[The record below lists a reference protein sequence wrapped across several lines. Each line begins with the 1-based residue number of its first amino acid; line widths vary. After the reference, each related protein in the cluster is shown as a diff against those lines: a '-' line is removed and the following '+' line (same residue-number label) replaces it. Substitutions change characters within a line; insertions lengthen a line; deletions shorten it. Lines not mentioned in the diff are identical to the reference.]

1 MRREAPEPYPDRETD
16 EAKDQDAIRHPATE
30 SDEGCRH
37 GGQTIALEACCAKTS
52 HNFIQIQ
59 ANRSGKSGLRSVE
72 KVLGIKSAPRKR
84 GRPGMGRGWLDLL
97 PIIRAVRAA
106 PQ

>member
-1 MRREAPEPYPDRETD
+1 MPHKRLRNFRHRGRRSAPWELSAAEQAPEHWLMRREAPEPYPDRETD

-37 GGQTIALEACCAKTS
+37 GGQTGALEACCAKTS

-72 KVLGIKSAPRKR
+72 KFWG
-84 GRPGMGRGWLDLL
+84 
-97 PIIRAVRAA
+97 
-106 PQ
+106 